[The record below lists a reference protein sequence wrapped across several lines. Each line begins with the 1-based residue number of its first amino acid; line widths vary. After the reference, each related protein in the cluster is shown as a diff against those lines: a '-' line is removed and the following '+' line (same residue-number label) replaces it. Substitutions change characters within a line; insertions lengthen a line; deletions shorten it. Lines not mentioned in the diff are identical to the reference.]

1 MRPRVSSRLSRSRV
15 ASLLVA
21 VSAGMALT
29 ACGGGSG
36 AVEVSVSDPDA
47 GAGTG
52 VATAAERTV
61 VGADEVAQQVPGE
74 PRQVVTLSEPTLDA
88 AIALGVT
95 PVGTVA
101 ARGQSG
107 VAAYLAGEAAEV
119 PIVGA
124 VAQPNLEQIA
134 LIAPDLILVDGTSV
148 NNAPGMMEALRG
160 IAPTVMTGYAG
171 GDWRANLALTAE
183 ALGREDEEQQVLDA
197 YQDRVDDI
205 RSRLGDQ
212 QDAQISVVRA
222 QSGGFS
228 LILKELLA
236 GQVLTDLGL
245 PRPPDQDREGR
256 GHSEP
261 ISEEQLSMI
270 DGDWIFMGTLGG
282 SSVGNP
288 NGGGASDQGAAQR
301 EIDEAA
307 ASIPGFTSLRAYQE
321 GHIVPVDGSA
331 WTSTGGPL
339 LLNTILDDI
348 DAALT
353 QPS

>member
-1 MRPRVSSRLSRSRV
+1 VRARV
-15 ASLLVA
+15 AALLLA
-21 VSAGMALT
+21 VSASVTLA

-36 AVEVSVSDPDA
+36 AVEVSVSDP
-47 GAGTG
+47 G
-52 VATAAERTV
+52 ATAAAGAERTV
-61 VGADEVAQQVPGE
+61 VGADQVAQQVPAE
-74 PRQVVTLSEPTLDA
+74 PQKVVTLSEPTLDA
-88 AIALGVT
+88 AVALGVS
-95 PVGTVA
+95 PAGTVA

-107 VAAYLAGEAAEV
+107 VAAYLAAEAGEV

-197 YQDRVDDI
+197 YQARVDDI
-205 RSRLGDQ
+205 RSRLGTNAG
-212 QDAQISVVRA
+212 AQISVVRA
-222 QSGGFS
+222 QAGGFS

-288 NGGGASDQGAAQR
+288 SGGGASDQSAAQA
-301 EIDEAA
+301 EIEQAA
-307 ASIPGFTSLRAYQE
+307 ADVPGFTSLRAYQQE
-321 GHIVPVDGSA
+321 RIVPVDGSA

-339 LLNTILDDI
+339 LLDTILDDI